1 MAHKID
7 FKTYLGSYGV
17 FTTPKQHKNLCSKL
31 IKIGF
36 ERDRKDNDDT
46 NSIWIDPENKSFECY
61 SLRKGEL
68 LCNIVLTPKQLHAYL
83 NKLIKEGSDN

>member
-36 ERDRKDNDDT
+36 EQFGKNYGT
-46 NSIWIDPENKSFECY
+46 NSIWIDPEAKIFKCY
-61 SLRKGEL
+61 RLKEGQLSYQIL
-68 LCNIVLTPKQLHAYL
+68 LTPKQLDAYL